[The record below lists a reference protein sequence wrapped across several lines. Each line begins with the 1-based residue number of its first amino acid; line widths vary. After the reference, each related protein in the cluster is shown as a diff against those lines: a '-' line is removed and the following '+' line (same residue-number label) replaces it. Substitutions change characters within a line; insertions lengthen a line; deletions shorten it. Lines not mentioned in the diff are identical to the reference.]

1 MEDIMS
7 KYLDAARSKM
17 DRLNA
22 ELGTILSA
30 NGDDE
35 SQWAPGIMERSNRL
49 VRGIE
54 KATLEFDA
62 LSERGDKIEA
72 IRQAALD
79 PRNRESGF
87 GGRTVLAPSGHDA
100 TRAWDG
106 WDGRGS
112 IANLD
117 SEDGLR
123 SRALVAVETMDDLE
137 PAARSQLDTM
147 LRADRT
153 AGEAKAFLA
162 LANPAYRS
170 AFDSWIQDP
179 ISAPMRLTAE
189 ESAAWRDVQVF
200 RTAMGTGAGVGGAL
214 MPLTLD
220 PSIVIANGGAVSSIR
235 QYAKLRTTLTNQYR
249 AVTSPGSTAEWKVEG
264 AEAADASPAI
274 NVADIPVYFSDQSL
288 TVSYELFQDTD
299 VSQQLGTLIADA
311 FAVQENNDFVSGSG
325 STAPYGALTRVT
337 ATTGSRVSP
346 QTASSFSTNSVSDIF
361 KVRDALP
368 VRYRISGSAAWVS
381 NIAIQS
387 IIQQIGVVGVGS
399 NVAGVGPNGFWANMQ
414 QGSPPNLLGLPCL
427 EASAMTGTIGASANV
442 LLLVDW
448 SRYVI
453 ADRIGTTIVV
463 GNKIGSNG
471 RSIASH
477 EVFAYRRLGADLIDT
492 NAGRVLK
499 L

>member
-72 IRQAALD
+72 IRQAAMD

-87 GGRTVLAPSGHDA
+87 GGRAQLAPSGHDA

-106 WDGRGS
+106 YDSRGS
-112 IANLD
+112 LAALD

-123 SRALVAVETMDDLE
+123 SRALIACAEMDGLE
-137 PAARSQLDTM
+137 PASRSKLDEM
-147 LRADRT
+147 VRMDRT
-153 AGEAKAFLA
+153 ASEAKAFLA

-179 ISAPMRLTAE
+179 MSAAMRLTAE
-189 ESAAWRDVQVF
+189 ESAAWRDVEMF

-220 PSIVIANGGAVSSIR
+220 PSIVLTNAGSISSIR
-235 QYAKLRTTLTNQYR
+235 QYAKVRTTLTNQYR
-249 AVTSPGSTAEWKVEG
+249 AVTSPGTTAEFKVEG
-264 AEAADASPAI
+264 SEASDASPALS
-274 NVADIPVYFSDQSL
+274 VADIVVYFADQSL
-288 TVSYELFQDTD
+288 NISYELFADTD
-299 VSQQLGTLIADA
+299 ISQQLGTLLADG
-311 FAVQENNDFVSGSG
+311 FANQENAVFVTGSGSG
-325 STAPYGALTRVT
+325 APYGALTRVR
-337 ATTGSRVSP
+337 AIHLSRLR
-346 QTASSFSTNSVSDIF
+346 F
-361 KVRDALP
+361 VR
-368 VRYRISGSAAWVS
+368 
-381 NIAIQS
+381 
-387 IIQQIGVVGVGS
+387 
-399 NVAGVGPNGFWANMQ
+399 
-414 QGSPPNLLGLPCL
+414 
-427 EASAMTGTIGASANV
+427 
-442 LLLVDW
+442 
-448 SRYVI
+448 
-453 ADRIGTTIVV
+453 
-463 GNKIGSNG
+463 
-471 RSIASH
+471 
-477 EVFAYRRLGADLIDT
+477 AYRA
-492 NAGRVLK
+492 RVVWRGGGPS
-499 L
+499 